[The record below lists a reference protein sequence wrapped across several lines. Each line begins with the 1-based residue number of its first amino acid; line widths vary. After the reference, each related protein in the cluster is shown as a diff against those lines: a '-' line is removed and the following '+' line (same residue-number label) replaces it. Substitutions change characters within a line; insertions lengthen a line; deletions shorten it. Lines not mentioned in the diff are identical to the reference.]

1 MDRTAVPTVLRPR
14 LAVVLM
20 LTSLWMGAGAG
31 ADAQAKHDGPA
42 PAVAASTSAQP
53 VTTLL
58 DLPTT
63 IALDPSTPS
72 SETALPE
79 ASTTAKDSPNVY
91 AATGVDGFSAAVSND
106 KPYAYV
112 PSNDD

>member
-42 PAVAASTSAQP
+42 PAVAASTSAEP

-58 DLPTT
+58 DLASTMEV
-63 IALDPSTPS
+63 DPATPS
-72 SETALPE
+72 SEALLPE
-79 ASTTAKDSPNVY
+79 TSTTAKDSPNVD
-91 AATGVDGFSAAVSND
+91 AATGVDGFSAAVSNA